1 MKTVETRDDG
11 GLVIRM
17 HDRAYM
23 GRNGRNRIERA
34 VGWGVS
40 CALLL
45 TIMLVWGV
53 GVPRVQADEGSAPA
67 DYGEIPQ
74 EFLTNAKFDNDVTTA
89 GSPSMLDYILKHYN
103 LFVKEEA
110 TAGHVVGPVVIGGD
124 YHNQANVGQP
134 GVYTHTAPT
143 YVHGTWGRPAAGVT
157 TDEQTLP
164 LYLGTNNFRGVTW
177 ADDWGNPISPGVPS
191 KKPVLKDK
199 TDDNTT
205 VILPQ
210 LNYQTDRIYF
220 TDEYLDFADVFAGI
234 EEQAKSLVQNAVQHG
249 IVVDVTHE
257 ALHQRLEIVDGQ
269 EFLVLDAGHE
279 YVLSDDL
286 LNTYANNI
294 ILNIEGSD
302 QDVPIEQIARTLI
315 CSTSNNPK
323 TPTIDR
329 YRVGNEVKKLQS
341 AEKAAGLSLVF
352 VYPNATNVSVDGGA
366 IFGHI
371 VAPRADVQADVQYN
385 GCVLAKSA
393 TMTSEGHMWPYSSD
407 YALQPDV
414 SHGLLSLQMGHKE
427 LKGADLT
434 WGRFRFALQE
444 AQESQEQQGQWLP
457 VPDGASFTGLNAQD
471 GSIGFAVSLPPS
483 SSETSLEHDLHYIL
497 SEMRG
502 GEENVT
508 YDASRYLVT
517 VRVSVPSGGEPIVME
532 GYPQYRRLNADGSI
546 DESAGSPDGTF
557 VNVEHKDVTVQP
569 EFEKTVDGQDP
580 TAQQRFVF
588 ELTAQNG
595 APMPNDEQGN
605 ERTSMTAVNEGR
617 LIAFDAIAY
626 TSEMLGD
633 DASKEFRY
641 TVRETSVAAGTAGE
655 FVFDS
660 TPRTVVVTLSKDEY
674 GILHAE
680 TKYEGAKTFAN
691 TTKTAPVGVNLS
703 LTKTVQGDADPETG
717 TLFTFHVRLSDSQGQ
732 AFSEEQLQPYASFSP
747 DSAVSVDVGF
757 DDGGAYLIV
766 KLPRDTCWTLE
777 SLPQSTR
784 YAIEEVDLP
793 EGYRFVGFSS
803 SADATGGANSKP
815 LQGELVEHAEIT
827 ATNRFDR
834 ADVTVTL
841 PETGGCTMAVP
852 ATLGLCVIAL
862 TVALFPVVIRRR

>member
-1 MKTVETRDDG
+1 M
-11 GLVIRM
+11 IRM
-17 HDRAYM
+17 HDRAYV
-23 GRNGRNRIERA
+23 GRNGRSRIERA
-34 VGWGVS
+34 VGGVS

-45 TIMLVWGV
+45 TIMLAWGV

-67 DYGEIPQ
+67 DYGKIP
-74 EFLTNAKFDNDVTTA
+74 EKFLTEASFNSDVTTA
-89 GSPSMLDYILKHYN
+89 GSPSMLDYILEHYN
-103 LFVKEEA
+103 LFVEEEA

-124 YHNQANVGQP
+124 YHNQSSVGQP
-134 GVYTHTAPT
+134 GVYMHTAPT
-143 YVHGTWGRPAAGVT
+143 YVRGAWKNPAAGVAT
-157 TDEQTLP
+157 SEQQLP
-164 LYLGTNNFRGVTW
+164 LYLGANNFRGVTW
-177 ADDWGNPISPGVPS
+177 ADDWGNQISPGVPS

-210 LNYQTDRIYF
+210 LNGRTDRIYF
-220 TDEYLDFADVFAGI
+220 TDEYLNFADVFAKI
-234 EEQAKSLVQNAVQHG
+234 EEQVRSLVQNAVQHG
-249 IVVDVTHE
+249 IVVDGTHD
-257 ALHQRLEIVDGQ
+257 APHHRLETVDGKT
-269 EFLVLDAGHE
+269 FLVLDAGHE

-286 LNTYANNI
+286 LNTYANKI
-294 ILNIEGSD
+294 ILNIEDSN

-323 TPTIDR
+323 TPTIER
-329 YRVGNEVKKLQS
+329 YRVGSEIKMLQS
-341 AEKAAGLSLVF
+341 AEAAKGLSLVF
-352 VYPNATNVSVDGGA
+352 IYPNATNVSASNGT

-371 VAPRADVQADVQYN
+371 VAPHAHVQADGQYN

-393 TMTSEGHMWPYSSD
+393 TTTSEGHMWPYSSAH
-407 YALQPDV
+407 ALRPDV
-414 SHGLLSLQMGHKE
+414 PDDLLSLQVGHKE

-457 VPDGASFTGLNAQD
+457 VPNGASFTGLNAQD
-471 GSIGFAVSLPPS
+471 GSIGFAVPLPPS

-532 GYPQYRRLNADGSI
+532 GYPQYQRLNADGSV
-546 DESAGSPDGTF
+546 DENASSPDGTF

-569 EFEKTVDGQDP
+569 EFEKTVDDQDP

-605 ERTSMTAVNEGR
+605 ERTSMTTVNEGR

-626 TSEMLGD
+626 TSKMLGD
-633 DASKEFRY
+633 AASKEFKY
-641 TVRETSVAAGTAGE
+641 TVHETGVAAGTAGE

-691 TTKTAPVGVNLS
+691 TTKTTPVGVNLS

-732 AFSEEQLQPYASFSP
+732 AFSAEQLQSYAPFSP
-747 DSAVSVDVGF
+747 DSAMSVDVGS

-777 SLPQSTR
+777 SLPQHTQ
-784 YAIEEVDLP
+784 YTIEEVNLP

-803 SADATGGANSKP
+803 SADATGGAISKP
-815 LQGELVEHAEIT
+815 LHGELVEHTTIT

-834 ADVTVTL
+834 TDVTLTL
-841 PETGGCTMAVP
+841 PETGGCTMAAPV
-852 ATLGLCVIAL
+852 TLGLCVIAL